1 MFYHPGSFATSCVFG
16 EDWEKE
22 TAQCKNSVFGK
33 YGKRE
38 RRIRKHKLHYARR
51 SKWSVAYNASNCRY
65 C

>member
-33 YGKRE
+33 DGKYT
-38 RRIRKHKLHYARR
+38 IIK
-51 SKWSVAYNASNCRY
+51 
-65 C
+65 